1 MPKRWF
7 FYAMKTLLSYLL
19 TPIFYLCFGS
29 VMVFFDPIQRI
40 SLNLF
45 GHNAHDRVISII
57 NYLLMGAMRVLGAQ
71 FEIKGHL
78 NLPTDRPLIIA
89 ANHQSMY
96 DMPGIFWYFRKHH
109 PKFVVKKE
117 LAKGIP
123 TISYNVRR
131 GGTVTIDRQNPK
143 QAIVAI
149 YQLAHRI
156 QQHKF
161 AAVIFPEGTRS
172 RSGAMKP
179 FKPAGL
185 QALLKKAPDALLVPL
200 TINNTY
206 KFSYKGMFPL
216 ALGVK
221 VSYYIHEPLENKG
234 DHLALVAAAE
244 EAVRSKLQN

>member
-29 VMVFFDPIQRI
+29 VMVVFDPIQRI

-45 GHNAHDRVISII
+45 GHKAHDNVITLI

-149 YQLAHRI
+149 YQLAHLI

-206 KFSYKGMFPL
+206 KFTFKGMFPL
-216 ALGVK
+216 AFGVK

-234 DHLALVAAAE
+234 DHLALIATAE

>member
-29 VMVFFDPIQRI
+29 VMVVFDPIQRI

-45 GHNAHDRVISII
+45 GHKAHDNVITLI

-109 PKFVVKKE
+109 HKFVVKKE

-149 YQLAHRI
+149 YQLANLI

-200 TINNTY
+200 TINTTY
-206 KFSYKGMFPL
+206 KFTFKGMFPL

-234 DHLALVAAAE
+234 DHLALIATAE

>member
-1 MPKRWF
+1 LPKRWF

-29 VMVFFDPIQRI
+29 VMVVFDPIQRI

-45 GHNAHDRVISII
+45 GHKAHDNVITLI

-71 FEIKGHL
+71 F
-78 NLPTDRPLIIA
+78 
-89 ANHQSMY
+89 QSMY

-149 YQLAHRI
+149 YQLAHLI

-206 KFSYKGMFPL
+206 KFTFKGMFPL

-234 DHLALVAAAE
+234 DHLALIATAE